1 VLSGLKTDIFNLPL
15 TFIGGEQEKVTIPFD
30 DFTLTKDK
38 DFLTQTEDD
47 ERTEK
52 FIYAYTD
59 SGVSENGRNW
69 TSEHMESMATQ
80 VVDKMPVG
88 YLGHIKPTDYGYEFP
103 EPQVVWFGS
112 TTEENDDTT
121 RLWIKGYLLPTA
133 TKLETWIKTKA
144 VDSISVYGKISYK
157 MKGDVM
163 DIQTIDLKSIDIAR
177 KLGEGLNSGIVGLYG
192 EMDATYED
200 VRCDI
205 EKAMRKYIKENPVKA
220 GFELVKRTI
229 ANPNPDPYVYCWI
242 KKMFIDKNTAIIN
255 CEYGN
260 QGYKFLEVAYEI
272 DEDDNSVTI
281 NSIQEVV
288 EKVSYTKKKDGV
300 SATNLNIGGEMNSEK
315 EVKNIMPN
323 NFTIEDVMANK
334 EIYSQLK
341 TSIATEMATEQS
353 QKVAIAKA
361 GEMDKL
367 INLLGGEQE
376 NIVERVTKALAFN
389 THFVGEMSSIFAGEG
404 EVLEPEVIIEKT
416 QEAVDTV
423 KSVKEAVGVED
434 GEDVVEA
441 VKEKV
446 EAVEA
451 IEAKEAIADVDSA
464 FEEKIKTIKNETLA
478 EFVRD
483 DFADIIGL
491 KAEDIDGD
499 VEAWKTGSLKEIDD
513 NFDAVVKKY
522 QERLAKIAKSA
533 KAVGEMNAFEDL
545 GGNTSSKIVD
555 TDEDPDIAEAKRL
568 GYGI

>member
-1 VLSGLKTDIFNLPL
+1 
-15 TFIGGEQEKVTIPFD
+15 
-30 DFTLTKDK
+30 
-38 DFLTQTEDD
+38 
-47 ERTEK
+47 
-52 FIYAYTD
+52 
-59 SGVSENGRNW
+59 
-69 TSEHMESMATQ
+69 
-80 VVDKMPVG
+80 
-88 YLGHIKPTDYGYEFP
+88 
-103 EPQVVWFGS
+103 
-112 TTEENDDTT
+112 
-121 RLWIKGYLLPTA
+121 
-133 TKLETWIKTKA
+133 
-144 VDSISVYGKISYK
+144 
-157 MKGDVM
+157 
-163 DIQTIDLKSIDIAR
+163 
-177 KLGEGLNSGIVGLYG
+177 
-192 EMDATYED
+192 
-200 VRCDI
+200 
-205 EKAMRKYIKENPVKA
+205 
-220 GFELVKRTI
+220 
-229 ANPNPDPYVYCWI
+229 
-242 KKMFIDKNTAIIN
+242 
-255 CEYGN
+255 
-260 QGYKFLEVAYEI
+260 
-272 DEDDNSVTI
+272 
-281 NSIQEVV
+281 
-288 EKVSYTKKKDGV
+288 
-300 SATNLNIGGEMNSEK
+300 
-315 EVKNIMPN
+315 
-323 NFTIEDVMANK
+323 
-334 EIYSQLK
+334 
-341 TSIATEMATEQS
+341 MATEQS
-353 QKVAIAKA
+353 QKVSIAKA

-376 NIVERVTKALAFN
+376 NIVERVKKALAFN

-545 GGNTSSKIVD
+545 GGNTSSKIAD